1 VTTAR
6 KPKTVREP
14 KVVSSN
20 GVRRSTL
27 VSADDDVLEVNLDHL
42 TVEEIE
48 DIEEVID
55 APIDSLQDPT
65 KRKGK
70 TLRAIVYVLCR
81 RDDPDFTLEQAGKKR
96 IKFDQSMVPPTGGGA

>member
-1 VTTAR
+1 MTTAR
-6 KPKTVREP
+6 KPKTVRKPRELSP
-14 KVVSSN
+14 N
-20 GVRRSTL
+20 GVRHLTL
-27 VSADDDVLEVNLDHL
+27 ADDDVLEINMDHL

-48 DIEEVID
+48 DIEEIID

-70 TLRAIVYVLCR
+70 LLRAIVYVLTR

-96 IKFDQSMVPPTGGGA
+96 IKFDQAAVPPTVGGA